1 MWYFVAKHYS
11 VIQKNIPFPHFCT
24 FCAFYFLSSFFV
36 FVAVFWIPFSNFHT
50 ICRNVGN
57 HKLKEASLSLVKNL
71 CFINV
76 LKLLKSLKSLKSNV
90 ILKFLKLLDRFRV
103 SHQQQ
108 VNMYWSLVA
117 RLLLW
122 VI

>member
-50 ICRNVGN
+50 IYILGHLGNVSGMVEPFFRYFPFFYVDDPGLRDFME
-57 HKLKEASLSLVKNL
+57 KR
-71 CFINV
+71 FIRRWRPQLNAYNV
-76 LKLLKSLKSLKSNV
+76 A
-90 ILKFLKLLDRFRV
+90 
-103 SHQQQ
+103 
-108 VNMYWSLVA
+108 Y
-117 RLLLW
+117 
-122 VI
+122 

>member
-50 ICRNVGN
+50 IYVMSFPSRGAGCT
-57 HKLKEASLSLVKNL
+57 ASSSKQGPRRVKREE
-71 CFINV
+71 
-76 LKLLKSLKSLKSNV
+76 
-90 ILKFLKLLDRFRV
+90 DAD
-103 SHQQQ
+103 
-108 VNMYWSLVA
+108 WGETG
-117 RLLLW
+117 
-122 VI
+122 